1 PRARRGTRD
10 PQVGQRWPAPA
21 RARGR
26 RQGRVPAGPPDT
38 ESRVDTE
45 GCPSRGRTPPSIG
58 NTPRQTAPVQGV
70 ATAPIGRTRGSGGPR
85 RALRG
90 TPSPSLVGNPRTVHT
105 DAMRKIMIS
114 GLHPLG
120 WMLLAAACNTA
131 DGGRGSGD
139 ASEG

>member
-1 PRARRGTRD
+1 
-10 PQVGQRWPAPA
+10 
-21 RARGR
+21 
-26 RQGRVPAGPPDT
+26 
-38 ESRVDTE
+38 
-45 GCPSRGRTPPSIG
+45 
-58 NTPRQTAPVQGV
+58 
-70 ATAPIGRTRGSGGPR
+70 TAPIGRTRGSGGPR

-90 TPSPSLVGNPRTVHT
+90 MPSPSLVGNPRTVHT

-139 ASEG
+139 ASEGTGVLEGSGTAHGTDDSGSSGASGTSTTSSDGTSAADTGTTTG